1 MDDHLIAS
9 TPINETPLVRA
20 GPRTPVTIILHISPA
35 GPVPDVLRK
44 PESEEPTADGSGGG
58 GGGGGG
64 GGEDATRR
72 PSKRARTPTA
82 PYTPSDN

>member
-44 PESEEPTADGSGGG
+44 PESEEPTADGSGG
-58 GGGGGG
+58 
-64 GGEDATRR
+64 EDATRR